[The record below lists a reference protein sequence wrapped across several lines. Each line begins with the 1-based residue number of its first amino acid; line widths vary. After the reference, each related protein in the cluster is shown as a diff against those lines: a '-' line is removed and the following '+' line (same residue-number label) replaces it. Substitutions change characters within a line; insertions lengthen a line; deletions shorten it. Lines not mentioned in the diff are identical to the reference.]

1 MEINTKEELIQALI
15 RLVIERAD
23 TSRGNFGRGYFLLN
37 IQHPVILDL
46 YNRYKR
52 AHGIPYDCPMGDGD
66 RLNFELSLFNGGTLR
81 EIAAW
86 CRWRQ
91 GELEQA
97 EERKGSVNI

>member
-1 MEINTKEELIQALI
+1 MEINTKDELIQALI

-23 TSRGNFGRGYFLLN
+23 TSRGNYGRGYFLLN

-46 YNRYKR
+46 YTRYKR
-52 AHGIPYDCPMGDGD
+52 AHGIPCDCPMGDGD
-66 RLNFELSLFNGGTLR
+66 RLDFELSLLNGTMLR

-91 GELEQA
+91 GELDKSQQLNEY
-97 EERKGSVNI
+97 